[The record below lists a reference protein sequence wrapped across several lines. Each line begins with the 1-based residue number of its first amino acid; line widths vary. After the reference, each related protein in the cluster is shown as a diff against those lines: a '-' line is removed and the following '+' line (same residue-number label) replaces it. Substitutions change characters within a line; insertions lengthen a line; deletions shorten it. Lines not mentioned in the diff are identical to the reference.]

1 MQEIQPQGTGTGI
14 IGMLCIRNRGQTH
27 KKYKT
32 NLSNYPVGIRSSILN
47 TKFENIEVETKVY
60 KLAKQRMGS
69 RKKIQNAENE
79 EKKNNN
85 S

>member
-1 MQEIQPQGTGTGI
+1 
-14 IGMLCIRNRGQTH
+14 MLCIRNRGQTH

-79 EKKNNN
+79 EKKIKIHEKAFH
-85 S
+85 